1 MSGASN
7 SLGELHGARVIV
19 TGASGFIGLN
29 LVRQLNC
36 LGADILVIDRAQLAE
51 QFSNVEFEWADL
63 RHLSKVYEGDYLIH
77 LAAITNAG
85 YAERY
90 PLDTYE
96 INVLGTLN
104 LLNHVQ
110 IKKRVLFPST
120 ALIYKASEAPISEES
135 EMGLESTYAQS
146 KIIGEQVVRFSCKR
160 MGVDH
165 TIVRFFN
172 VFGPGQLP
180 MYIVPQV
187 VRQIKED
194 GRVVLRNGSVVRD
207 LLYVDD
213 CIDAVL
219 KLAVTPAAADS
230 VFNIGSGE
238 KVTIAEVAEAAVR
251 ISGTPEI
258 EIVDLQQNIQYSPA
272 AILADTGKVQSTVD
286 WRPKTNL
293 EEGLKVMLQSYGG
306 TKLTATVDSSGNS

>member
-1 MSGASN
+1 MSGS
-7 SLGELHGARVIV
+7 SPFLEELSGARVIL

-29 LVRQLNC
+29 LVRALMRLN
-36 LGADILVIDRAQLAE
+36 AEILVIDRIQPAE
-51 QFSNVEFEWADL
+51 QFKNIEFEWADL
-63 RHLSKVYEGDYLIH
+63 RHLSKVYEADYLIH

-85 YAERY
+85 YAEKY

-104 LLNHVQ
+104 LLNHVK
-110 IKKRVLFPST
+110 IAKRVMFPST
-120 ALIYKASEAPISEES
+120 ALIYKASETPLTEQAE
-135 EMGLESTYAQS
+135 LELASTYAQS
-146 KIIGEQVVRFSCKR
+146 KIIGEQVVRFLCNRIDVS
-160 MGVDH
+160 H

-187 VRQIKED
+187 VQQIKED

-230 VFNIGSGE
+230 IFNIGSGT
-238 KVTIAEVAEAAVR
+238 KVTISDVANTAVR
-251 ISGTPEI
+251 VSGTPGVEV
-258 EIVDLQQNIQYSPA
+258 VDLQQNIEYSPT
-272 AILADTGKVQSTVD
+272 AILADTSKLRSTVD
-286 WRPKTNL
+286 WTAKNSL
-293 EEGLKVMLQSYGG
+293 EDGLKAMLQSYGG
-306 TKLTATVDSSGNS
+306 TK